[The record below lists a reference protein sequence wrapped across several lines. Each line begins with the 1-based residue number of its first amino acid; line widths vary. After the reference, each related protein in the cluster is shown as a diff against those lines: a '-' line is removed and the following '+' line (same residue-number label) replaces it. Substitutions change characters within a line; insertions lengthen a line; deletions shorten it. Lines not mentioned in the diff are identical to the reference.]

1 MTVKAENTVGYDD
14 IKELCRTSSAS
25 VKIMLCIFSAAMLVL
40 VIISVFTGNSG
51 RNLHL
56 GIAGL
61 IWCLVVYAYI
71 FVLNPR
77 ILYNRFRKNYGSSPV
92 KFTFYQQNMS
102 VSADCGENSFDIRK
116 NYSDIFKITETDSY
130 FFINFRR
137 NEAYILKKGGIT
149 EGSSEDIRSII
160 SREMGM
166 KYTCRVKGK

>member
-1 MTVKAENTVGYDD
+1 
-14 IKELCRTSSAS
+14 
-25 VKIMLCIFSAAMLVL
+25 
-40 VIISVFTGNSG
+40 
-51 RNLHL
+51 
-56 GIAGL
+56 
-61 IWCLVVYAYI
+61 
-71 FVLNPR
+71 
-77 ILYNRFRKNYGSSPV
+77 
-92 KFTFYQQNMS
+92 MS

-116 NYSDIFKITETDSY
+116 NYSDIFKITETDNY